1 MLLQPD
7 CFASKESFLK
17 KKKDFASS
25 SSPQLLLSSK
35 FEMIIVRLVSFI
47 FVVKMKSVENNEQLK
62 FADSATLLNYDW
74 KSLHAFLIIPTNKT
88 D

>member
-1 MLLQPD
+1 
-7 CFASKESFLK
+7 
-17 KKKDFASS
+17 
-25 SSPQLLLSSK
+25 
-35 FEMIIVRLVSFI
+35 
-47 FVVKMKSVENNEQLK
+47 MKSVENNEQLK